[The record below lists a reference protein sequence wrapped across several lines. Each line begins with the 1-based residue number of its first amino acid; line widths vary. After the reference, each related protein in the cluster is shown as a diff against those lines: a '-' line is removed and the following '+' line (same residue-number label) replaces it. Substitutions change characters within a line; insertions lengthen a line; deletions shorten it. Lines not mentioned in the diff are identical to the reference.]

1 MRRRIYKSTGF
12 LHRVVDI
19 PDVSSTAY
27 PDAKMRTVQGFGALF
42 HSVHMLYS
50 YCCLYNIYINC
61 MCFGLRCIPQG
72 SAFDKSPAPIGGQP
86 MLFTVNVQTLL
97 DGLNTVT
104 RALAARPPK
113 QILEG
118 VLIEADDKS
127 VTLTCSDGS
136 LTIETH
142 MDANVREEGRAV
154 LPGKLFTELCRKLP
168 GGEVTVKV
176 GENHVASIKCMSFK
190 SNLAGMNP
198 MEYPEMAAVS
208 AGVKVAIPQNQLR
221 EMISRVV
228 FAIATDESRQILTG
242 CLLEVAADEA
252 RMVALDGFRLAIQ
265 KVFAPFALPEGMDS
279 LRAVIPGRVLSELSK
294 ILAEDD
300 EFCTLLIDKTRM
312 QATFGDTTLS
322 TVLLAGEYIDYRRIL
337 PPSFKSVATANRLEV
352 QSAIDRA
359 SLMAREGKNNLIR
372 MSITGEEMS
381 ITSNAELGDVL
392 EVLGANLIGDPIEIA
407 FNAKYITDVIRNIT
421 DDEICMHF
429 NSNVSPC
436 VVSPME
442 GDQYL
447 YLILP
452 VRVFS

>member
-1 MRRRIYKSTGF
+1 M
-12 LHRVVDI
+12 DI
-19 PDVSSTAY
+19 PHAPSTVY
-27 PDAKMRTVQGFGALF
+27 PDAKMQTGQGFGGLF
-42 HSVHMLYS
+42 HSVHMTYSSCYLYI
-50 YCCLYNIYINC
+50 IYINYT
-61 MCFGLRCIPQG
+61 CFGPRCIPQR
-72 SAFDKSPAPIGGQP
+72 SAAYTAKTPAPIGGSQ
-86 MLFTVNVQTLL
+86 MLFTVNVQMLL

-118 VLIEADDKS
+118 VLIEAEDS
-127 VTLTCSDGS
+127 CITLTCSDGS

-142 MDANVREEGRAV
+142 LAADVKEEGRAV

-168 GGEVTVKV
+168 GGEVTIKV
-176 GENHVASIKCMSFK
+176 GENHMASIQCMSFK

-198 MEYPEMAAVS
+198 MEYPEMAAVGS
-208 AGVKVAIPQNQLR
+208 GVTVAIPQNQLR

-265 KVFAPFALPEGMDS
+265 KVFAPFALPEGMDC
-279 LRAVIPGRVLSELSK
+279 LRAVIPGRVLNELSK
-294 ILAEDD
+294 ILSEEE

-312 QATFGDTTLS
+312 QATFGNNTLS

-337 PPSFKSVATANRLEV
+337 PPSFKSVATANRMDV

-372 MSITGEEMS
+372 MSITEDKIS
-381 ITSNAELGDVL
+381 ITSNAEMGDVQEEL
-392 EVLGANLIGDPIEIA
+392 AATLTGDPIDIA

-436 VVSPME
+436 VVSPIE
-442 GDQYL
+442 GEQYL

-452 VRVFS
+452 VRVFG

>member
-1 MRRRIYKSTGF
+1 M
-12 LHRVVDI
+12 
-19 PDVSSTAY
+19 
-27 PDAKMRTVQGFGALF
+27 Q
-42 HSVHMLYS
+42 
-50 YCCLYNIYINC
+50 
-61 MCFGLRCIPQG
+61 
-72 SAFDKSPAPIGGQP
+72 
-86 MLFTVNVQTLL
+86 FTVNVQELL
-97 DGLNTVT
+97 EGLNTVT

-118 VLIEADDKS
+118 VLIEAEDDS
-127 VTLTCSDGS
+127 ITLTCSDGS
-136 LTIETH
+136 LTIETNIC
-142 MDANVREEGRAV
+142 AEVREEGRAV

-168 GGEVTVKV
+168 GGEVTIKV
-176 GENHVASIKCMSFK
+176 GDNHMASIRCMSFK

-198 MEYPEMAAVS
+198 VEYPEMASVD
-208 AGVKVAIPQNQLR
+208 AGTQVEIAQKQLK

-242 CLLEVAADEA
+242 CLLEVTAKEA
-252 RMVALDGFRLAIQ
+252 RLVALDGFRLAIQ
-265 KVFAPFALPEGMDS
+265 KVLQDFQLPEGTDT
-279 LRAVIPGRVLSELSK
+279 LKAVIPGRVLNELSK
-294 ILAEDD
+294 ILAD
-300 EFCTLLIDKTRM
+300 EEEPCSMLIDKTRM
-312 QATFGDTTLS
+312 QAAFGNTKLS

-337 PPSFKSVATANRLEV
+337 PLSFKSVVKADRTGV

-372 MSITGEEMS
+372 MSMNGETLA

-392 EVLGANLIGDPIEIA
+392 EELDATLTGDPIEIA

-421 DDEICMHF
+421 DDELCMHF

-436 VVSPME
+436 VVSPID

-447 YLILP
+447 SLILP

>member
-1 MRRRIYKSTGF
+1 MR
-12 LHRVVDI
+12 
-19 PDVSSTAY
+19 
-27 PDAKMRTVQGFGALF
+27 
-42 HSVHMLYS
+42 
-50 YCCLYNIYINC
+50 
-61 MCFGLRCIPQG
+61 
-72 SAFDKSPAPIGGQP
+72 
-86 MLFTVNVQTLL
+86 FTVNVQMLL

-113 QILEG
+113 QIMEG
-118 VLIEADDKS
+118 VLIDADADG

-136 LTIETH
+136 LTIETSLEA
-142 MDANVREEGRAV
+142 DVQEEGRAV

-168 GGEVTVKV
+168 GGEVSIRVND
-176 GENHVASIKCMSFK
+176 NHMAAIRCLSFR

-198 MEYPEMAAVS
+198 MEYPEMAGVD
-208 AGVKVAIPQNQLR
+208 AGVTVRIPQRQLR
-221 EMISRVV
+221 EMITRAV

-242 CLLEVAADEA
+242 CLLEVSADEA

-265 KVFAPFALPEGMDS
+265 KVFEPFALPDGMDT
-279 LRAVIPGRVLSELSK
+279 LRAVIPGRVLNELSK
-294 ILAEDD
+294 ILADED
-300 EFCTLLIDKTRM
+300 EFCTMLIDKSRM
-312 QATFGDTTLS
+312 QASFGRTTLS
-322 TVLLAGEYIDYRRIL
+322 TVLLAGEYIDYRKIL
-337 PPSFKSVATANRLEV
+337 PATFKTVVKADRLDV
-352 QSAIDRA
+352 QNAIDRA

-372 MSITGEEMS
+372 MSITADRMS

-392 EVLGANLIGDPIEIA
+392 EELDATLTGDPIEIA

-421 DDEICMHF
+421 DDDLVMHF

-442 GDQYL
+442 GDGYL